1 MHSLGNRIRQARRLS
16 NVTRSELA
24 RRVGVKPSAAVQWE
38 QDGGTAPTVRNLIK
52 IALCTNVSFEW
63 LATGRGSS
71 RSSASPEVDAV
82 ARDDFAHNLFEEH
95 LLRLAREMPP
105 KWHSPLVDFLRAVLG
120 KNG

>member
-16 NVTRSELA
+16 GITRSELA

-38 QDGGTAPTVRNLIK
+38 QHGGTAPTVRNLIK
-52 IALCTNVSFEW
+52 IALFTTVSFEW
-63 LATGRGSS
+63 LATGRGSP
-71 RSSASPEVDAV
+71 RSSALSEVDAV
-82 ARDDFAHNLFEEH
+82 MRDDFAQNPFEEQ

-105 KWHSPLVDFLRAVLG
+105 KWHSPIVDFLRAVLG